1 MVKTICGIADLS
13 LDVYSV
19 HTLIIGSGAAA
30 LNCAEHLVQQGQRDI
45 VVVTDRLGGGT
56 SNNSGSDKQTYYK
69 MGVVGDTADSPFD
82 HAQALCVGGGMHGD
96 LAYVEA
102 ANSLREFFH
111 LVQNGVPFPH
121 NEWGA
126 YVGYRTDH
134 DAKQRAT
141 SAGPKTSRFMVERSL
156 EQVRR
161 NKTPI
166 LDRHEV
172 IRLLT
177 CGEGKERRVV
187 GALAIYTEGIDR
199 EDAGLTAFHAQN
211 VVMATGGPGEMYA
224 YSVYPRGQIGNHGMA
239 IEIGAVADNLTE
251 SQFGLASTAF
261 RWNLSGTY
269 QQVIPDYF
277 STAPDG
283 SDRRPFLTE
292 YFPTMGALASAI
304 FLKGYQWPFDP
315 QKIEGHGSSL
325 IDFAVFYET
334 VIKGRRVFLDFATNP
349 TAGCELEIF
358 RLTDLSPEAYEYLK
372 KSNAL
377 MESSPMERLQRMN
390 PLSIEL
396 YKEYG
401 IDLTREPLEIAVC
414 AQHCNG
420 GFGVNRW
427 WESNIRHLFFI
438 GEIAGTHGVKRP
450 GGAALNAGQV
460 GGLRAA
466 EYIAQRCGATHSVE
480 EFLSMA
486 GGQIREEVEEIRRT
500 IHRSDSA
507 SLGVDD
513 VRAEIQERMSR
524 YGAQIRSINGV
535 TRALDEA
542 RRLQHRTGVE
552 GMRLTR
558 RSDLLKAMENNHL
571 CLTHIA
577 FLTAIQALLER
588 GSGSRGSHVV
598 LDRGGRRIHERFG
611 EAWRVLPENEKL
623 REEIVQ
629 VWMDGERTLKTR
641 MVPVRPVPRDAS
653 WYETT
658 WAAFR
663 EGRIYER

>member
-1 MVKTICGIADLS
+1 MVKTVCRIAGLS

-30 LNCAEHLVQQGQRDI
+30 LNCAEHLVQQGQRDV

-82 HAQALCVGGGMHGD
+82 HAQTLCAGGCMHGD

-102 ANSLREFFH
+102 ANSLMEFSH

-126 YVGYRTDH
+126 YVGYKTDH
-134 DAKQRAT
+134 DPKQRAT

-161 NKTPI
+161 NGTSI

-177 CGEGKERRVV
+177 HGEGEEKRVV
-187 GALAIYTEGIDR
+187 GVLAIRERGMNR
-199 EDAGLTAFHAQN
+199 EDLGLTVFHAQN

-239 IEIGAVADNLTE
+239 FEIGAVADNLTE
-251 SQFGLASTAF
+251 SQFGLASTSF

-315 QKIEGHGSSL
+315 QKIEGRGSSL

-334 VIKGRRVFLDFATNP
+334 AVKGRRVFMDFTTNP
-349 TAGCELEIF
+349 TAGYGLEVF
-358 RLTDLSPEAYEYLK
+358 RLVDLSPEAYEYLR
-372 KSNAL
+372 KSDAL
-377 MESSPMERLQRMN
+377 IESSPIERLRRMN

-396 YKEYG
+396 YQEHG
-401 IDLTREPLEIAVC
+401 VDITNEPLEVAVC

-420 GFGVNRW
+420 GFAVNRW

-466 EYIAQRCGATHSVE
+466 EYIARVYSDPVHSVE

-486 GGQIREEVEEIRRT
+486 GGQIRDEVEEIRRKL
-500 IHRSDSA
+500 RQSGSA
-507 SLGVDD
+507 SLGVDE

-524 YGAQIRSINGV
+524 YGAQIRSIEGAA
-535 TRALDEA
+535 RALEEA
-542 RRLQHRTGVE
+542 RRLRHRIEME
-552 GMRLTR
+552 GMRLRR
-558 RSDLLKAMENNHL
+558 RSDLLKAVQNEHL

-577 FLTAIQALLER
+577 FLTAIKTLLER
-588 GSGSRGSHVV
+588 GSGSRGSH
-598 LDRGGRRIHERFG
+598 LALNRRGRRIHERFG
-611 EAWRVLPENEKL
+611 EEWNVLPENERL
-623 REEIVQ
+623 RGEIVQ
-629 VWMDGERTLKTR
+629 VWMDGERTLKTGIA
-641 MVPVRPVPRDAS
+641 PVRPVPKDAS

-663 EGRIYER
+663 DGKIYR